1 MSQIRQQQAY
11 ERGARTA
18 HLWKKFKDSVLHW
31 DRRCTAW
38 ANKKS
43 LPLWVGHVP
52 VIVALLGSL
61 TIILLGGAAIT
72 GALLFVW
79 AIAFILQSIASQ
91 SFDDSDSNS
100 QATSEYRNGDQGF
113 GLYSGPDSLVTSH
126 RMDNEED

>member
-61 TIILLGGAAIT
+61 TIILLGGAVIA
-72 GALLFVW
+72 GCLLFIW
-79 AIAFILQSIASQ
+79 AIAFILQNTDFSNMQ
-91 SFDDSDSNS
+91 MSDSSTNES
-100 QATSEYRNGDQGF
+100 VDDDGYQNGAEGF
-113 GLYSGPDSLVTSH
+113 GNYVGGT
-126 RMDNEED
+126 RIDNK